1 MITDWMDI
9 DCRAN
14 DSSEFVI
21 VTIPK
26 AMLLSYF
33 DLMLLHIQITITH
46 LYKIKIVSNH
56 WLVIRQ

>member
-1 MITDWMDI
+1 MDI

-33 DLMLLHIQITITH
+33 DLTLLHIQITITH

>member
-33 DLMLLHIQITITH
+33 DLTLLHIQITITH
-46 LYKIKIVSNH
+46 LYKTKIASNY
-56 WLVIRQ
+56 WSTV